1 MNIYTS
7 VFLCNTHNALHIVIS
22 DEIMYNDVYIIR
34 KDILPMNTKIK
45 NFCLKAGALGKEF
58 GRGDFFGLTAELSF
72 YLLSSFLPML
82 LMVFTVASAISQNYT
97 DAVLVAISALPQKLA
112 KLLIKMLVSRTRS
125 SAVIAIT
132 GAFSLFTLSGFVS
145 TMQKS
150 LNRFYGTNDDT
161 GFFSSRITNIIFA
174 FFIYIS
180 VIASFGLIIFGK
192 LIGTYI
198 LKLTP
203 THELLELWNL
213 SRYLLIFIFISFVV
227 SALFKALPSAKLRIR
242 DVIAGSVFT
251 TVVWYVASMLFALY
265 VNNFPQYEIIYG
277 SLAGFACM
285 IMWIYITSMSML
297 AGAKINAIIY
307 CHRQARED
315 CF

>member
-1 MNIYTS
+1 
-7 VFLCNTHNALHIVIS
+7 
-22 DEIMYNDVYIIR
+22 
-34 KDILPMNTKIK
+34 MNTKIK
-45 NFCLKAGALGKEF
+45 SLCHLSRNF
-58 GRGDFFGLTAELSF
+58 GREFIDGDFFGLTAELSF

-82 LMVFTVASAISQNYT
+82 LLVFTVASAISQNYT
-97 DAVLVAISALPQKLA
+97 DAVLVAIGALPDKLA

-145 TMQKS
+145 TMQKG
-150 LNRFYGTNDDT
+150 LNRFYGTKDEK
-161 GFFSSRITNIIFA
+161 GFFSSRITNVIFA

-180 VIASFGLIIFGK
+180 VIASFGLVIFGK
-192 LIGTYI
+192 VIGTYI
-198 LKLTP
+198 LNLTP
-203 THELLELWNL
+203 AHELLQLWNL
-213 SRYLLIFIFISFVV
+213 SRYLVILVFISLVV
-227 SALFKALPSAKLRIR
+227 SALFKALPNSVLRVR

-251 TVVWYVASMLFALY
+251 TVVWYVASMLFAIY

-285 IMWIYITSMSML
+285 IMWIYITSMSMV

-307 CHRQARED
+307 KKKQKKENL
-315 CF
+315 F

>member
-1 MNIYTS
+1 MN
-7 VFLCNTHNALHIVIS
+7 
-22 DEIMYNDVYIIR
+22 
-34 KDILPMNTKIK
+34 PKIK
-45 NFCLKAGALGKEF
+45 NLCQKTGSLGKEF
-58 GRGDFFGLTAELSF
+58 VSGDFFGLTAELSF

-97 DAVLVAISALPQKLA
+97 DAVLVAISALPEKLA

-145 TMQKS
+145 TMQKG
-150 LNRFYGTNDDT
+150 LNRFYGTKDDK

-192 LIGTYI
+192 VIGTY
-198 LKLTP
+198 LLDLTP
-203 THELLELWNL
+203 THELLEIWNL
-213 SRYLLIFIFISFVV
+213 SRYLVILVFISLVV
-227 SALFKALPSAKLRIR
+227 SAIFKALPTVKLFIK

-251 TVVWYVASMLFALY
+251 TVVWYSASMLFALY

-285 IMWIYITSMSML
+285 IMWIYIASMSFL
-297 AGAKINAIIY
+297 AGAKINAMIY
-307 CHRQARED
+307 CHKKMRENL
-315 CF
+315 F

>member
-1 MNIYTS
+1 
-7 VFLCNTHNALHIVIS
+7 
-22 DEIMYNDVYIIR
+22 
-34 KDILPMNTKIK
+34 MNTKIK
-45 NFCLKAGALGKEF
+45 SFCESSRNLGKEF
-58 GRGDFFGLTAELSF
+58 IDGDFFGLTAELSF
-72 YLLSSFLPML
+72 YLLSSFLPMIIL
-82 LMVFTVASAISQNYT
+82 VFTVASAISQNYT
-97 DAVLVAISALPQKLA
+97 DAVLVAIRALPEKLA

-125 SAVIAIT
+125 SAIIAIT
-132 GAFSLFTLSGFVS
+132 GAFSLFTLSGFVG
-145 TMQKS
+145 TMQKG
-150 LNRFYGTNDDT
+150 LNRFYGTKDER
-161 GFFSSRITNIIFA
+161 GFFSLRITNIIFA

-192 LIGTYI
+192 VIGKYI
-198 LKLTP
+198 LNLTP

-213 SRYLLIFIFISFVV
+213 SRYLVILLFISLVV
-227 SALFKALPSAKLRIR
+227 SALFKALPNAKLKVK

-297 AGAKINAIIY
+297 AGAKINAII
-307 CHRQARED
+307 HKKRIHKAEHVE
-315 CF
+315 